1 MNLKKSL
8 ALFLKGMAMGAADV
22 VPGVSG
28 GTIALISGIYP
39 KLLDAISN
47 IKPSLLSE
55 LSNKGFAFVA
65 EKIHLKFLITL
76 FAGIFASVLTLAKGI
91 SYLLELHPILIWS
104 FFLGLI
110 LGSILLMV
118 KQIKGKRSLVII
130 AGLFGMLLAAGVG
143 FLPVGEDTS
152 TLPYLFLS
160 GALAICAMI
169 LPGISGSFILVILG
183 SYEPIF
189 QAVHQRNLR
198 TIAVVGAGAIIGLL
212 SFARILKWFFH
223 RYPNATLAL
232 MTGFIAGSIPAV
244 WPWKDNASGSL
255 YLPSLELDSDQLL
268 LAILLSLLGL
278 FLIIGLEK
286 ASKLG
291 TQTRL

>member
-1 MNLKKSL
+1 MNFKKSL
-8 ALFLKGMAMGAADV
+8 ALFLNGMAMGAADV

-28 GTIALISGIYP
+28 GTIALITGIYP

-65 EKIHLKFLITL
+65 EKIHLKFLVTL
-76 FAGIFASVLTLAKGI
+76 FTGIFASVLTLAKGI
-91 SYLLELHPILIWS
+91 SYLLEFHPVLIWS

-118 KQIKGKRSLVII
+118 KQIKGKRSIVII
-130 AGLFGMLLAAGVG
+130 AGLLGMLLAAGVG

-183 SYEPIF
+183 SYEPIL
-189 QAVHQRNLR
+189 QAVHQRDLK

-223 RYPNATLAL
+223 RYPNATLAF

-244 WPWKDNASGSL
+244 WPWKDNVSGRL
-255 YLPSLELDSDQLL
+255 YQPSLGSDSDQLL
-268 LAILLSLLGL
+268 IALLLSLLGL
-278 FLIIGLEK
+278 LLLIGLEK

-291 TQTRL
+291 NTN

>member
-1 MNLKKSL
+1 MNFKKSL

-91 SYLLELHPILIWS
+91 NYLLEFHPILIWS

-130 AGLFGMLLAAGVG
+130 AGLLGILLAAGVG

-183 SYEPIF
+183 SYEPIL
-189 QAVHQRNLR
+189 QAVHQRDLK
-198 TIAVVGAGAIIGLL
+198 TIAVVGVGAIIGLL
-212 SFARILKWFFH
+212 SFARILKWFFQ
-223 RYPNATLAL
+223 RYPNTTLAL

-244 WPWKDNASGSL
+244 WPWKDNISGNL
-255 YLPSLELDSDQLL
+255 YLPSLDLDSDQLL
-268 LAILLSLLGL
+268 ITILLSLLGL

-286 ASKLG
+286 ASKFEN
-291 TQTRL
+291 TN

>member
-1 MNLKKSL
+1 
-8 ALFLKGMAMGAADV
+8 MAMGAADV

-47 IKPSLLSE
+47 IKPSLLRE
-55 LSNKGFAFVA
+55 LSKKGFAFIA

-91 SYLLELHPILIWS
+91 SYLLEFHPVLIWS

-130 AGLFGMLLAAGVG
+130 AGLLGMLLAAGVD

-183 SYEPIF
+183 SYEPII
-189 QAVHQRNLR
+189 QAVHQRDLK

-244 WPWKDNASGSL
+244 WPWKDSASGSL
-255 YLPSLELDSDQLL
+255 YLPSLGLDSDQLL

-278 FLIIGLEK
+278 LLIIGLEK

-291 TQTRL
+291 NTN

>member
-1 MNLKKSL
+1 MNFKKSL

-28 GTIALISGIYP
+28 GTIALITGIYP

-47 IKPSLLSE
+47 IKPSLFSE
-55 LSNKGFAFVA
+55 LSNKGFVFVA
-65 EKIHLKFLITL
+65 EKIHLKFLVTL
-76 FAGIFASVLTLAKGI
+76 FTGIFASVLTLAKGI
-91 SYLLELHPILIWS
+91 SYLLEFHPVLIWS

-118 KQIKGKRSLVII
+118 KQIKGKRSIVII
-130 AGLFGMLLAAGVG
+130 AGLLGMLLAAGVG

-183 SYEPIF
+183 SYEPIL
-189 QAVHQRNLR
+189 QAVHQRDLK
-198 TIAVVGAGAIIGLL
+198 TIAMVGAGAIIGLL

-244 WPWKDNASGSL
+244 WPWKDNISGSL
-255 YLPSLELDSDQLL
+255 YQPSLGSDSDQLL
-268 LAILLSLLGL
+268 IALLLSLLGL

-291 TQTRL
+291 NTN

>member
-1 MNLKKSL
+1 
-8 ALFLKGMAMGAADV
+8 MAMGAADV

-47 IKPSLLSE
+47 IKPSLFSD
-55 LSNKGFAFVA
+55 LSNKGFAFIA
-65 EKIHLKFLITL
+65 EKIHLKFLVTL
-76 FAGIFASVLTLAKGI
+76 FAGILASVLTLAKGI
-91 SYLLELHPILIWS
+91 SYLLDFYPILIWS

-110 LGSILLMV
+110 LGSILLMA

-130 AGLFGMLLAAGVG
+130 GSLSGMLLAAGVG

-183 SYEPIF
+183 SYEPIL
-189 QAVHQRNLR
+189 QAVHQRDLK

-244 WPWKDNASGSL
+244 WPWKDNVSGSL
-255 YLPSLELDSDQLL
+255 YLPSLGSNSDQLL
-268 LAILLSLLGL
+268 IALLLSLLGL

-291 TQTRL
+291 NTN

>member
-91 SYLLELHPILIWS
+91 SYLLEFHPILIWS

-110 LGSILLMV
+110 LGGILLMV

-130 AGLFGMLLAAGVG
+130 AGLLGVLLAAGVG

-183 SYEPIF
+183 SYEPIL
-189 QAVHQRNLR
+189 QAVHQRDLK

-223 RYPNATLAL
+223 RYPNTTLAL

-244 WPWKDNASGSL
+244 WPWKDAVSGNL
-255 YLPSLELDSDQLL
+255 YLPSLGLDSDQLL
-268 LAILLSLLGL
+268 LAILLSHLGL

-286 ASKLG
+286 ASKLEN
-291 TQTRL
+291 TN

>member
-8 ALFLKGMAMGAADV
+8 VLFLKGMAMGAADV

-91 SYLLELHPILIWS
+91 SYLLEFHPILIWS

-130 AGLFGMLLAAGVG
+130 AGLLGVLLAAGVG

-183 SYEPIF
+183 SYEPIL
-189 QAVHQRNLR
+189 QAVHQRDLK

-255 YLPSLELDSDQLL
+255 YLPSLGLDSDQLL
-268 LAILLSLLGL
+268 LAILLSLSGL

-286 ASKLG
+286 ASKLEN
-291 TQTRL
+291 TN

>member
-1 MNLKKSL
+1 MNFKKSL
-8 ALFLKGMAMGAADV
+8 TLFLKGMAMGAADV

-47 IKPSLLSE
+47 IKPSLLSD

-65 EKIHLKFLITL
+65 EKIHLKFLVTL
-76 FAGIFASVLTLAKGI
+76 FAGILASVLTLAKGI
-91 SYLLELHPILIWS
+91 SYLLDFYPILIWS

-110 LGSILLMV
+110 LGSILLMA

-130 AGLFGMLLAAGVG
+130 GSLSGMLLAAGVG
-143 FLPVGEDTS
+143 ILPVGEDTS

-183 SYEPIF
+183 SYEPIL
-189 QAVHQRNLR
+189 QAVHQRDLK

-244 WPWKDNASGSL
+244 WPWKDNVSGSL
-255 YLPSLELDSDQLL
+255 YLPSLGSNSDQLL
-268 LAILLSLLGL
+268 IALLLSLLGL

-291 TQTRL
+291 NTN

>member
-8 ALFLKGMAMGAADV
+8 VLFLKGMAMGAADV

-91 SYLLELHPILIWS
+91 SYLLEFHPILIWS

-130 AGLFGMLLAAGVG
+130 AGLLGVLLAAGVG

-183 SYEPIF
+183 SYEPIL
-189 QAVHQRNLR
+189 QAVHQRDLK

-255 YLPSLELDSDQLL
+255 YLPSLGLDSDQLL
-268 LAILLSLLGL
+268 IAILLSLSGL
-278 FLIIGLEK
+278 LLIIGLEK
-286 ASKLG
+286 ASKLEN
-291 TQTRL
+291 TN

>member
-91 SYLLELHPILIWS
+91 SYLLEFHPILIWS

-118 KQIKGKRSLVII
+118 KQIKGKRGLVII
-130 AGLFGMLLAAGVG
+130 AGLLGVLLAAGVG

-183 SYEPIF
+183 SYEPIL
-189 QAVHQRNLR
+189 QAVHQRDLK

-223 RYPNATLAL
+223 RYPNTTLAL

-244 WPWKDNASGSL
+244 WPWKDAVSGNL
-255 YLPSLELDSDQLL
+255 YLPSLGLDSDQLL
-268 LAILLSLLGL
+268 LAILLSHLGL

-286 ASKLG
+286 ASKLEN
-291 TQTRL
+291 TN

>member
-8 ALFLKGMAMGAADV
+8 VLFLKGMAMGAADV

-91 SYLLELHPILIWS
+91 SYLLEFHPILIWS

-110 LGSILLMV
+110 LGSIVLMV

-130 AGLFGMLLAAGVG
+130 AGLLGMLLAAGVS

-183 SYEPIF
+183 SYEPIL
-189 QAVHQRNLR
+189 QAVHQRDLK

-255 YLPSLELDSDQLL
+255 YLPSLGLDSDQLL
-268 LAILLSLLGL
+268 IAILLSLSGL
-278 FLIIGLEK
+278 LLIIGLEK
-286 ASKLG
+286 ASKLEN
-291 TQTRL
+291 TN

>member
-1 MNLKKSL
+1 
-8 ALFLKGMAMGAADV
+8 MAMGAADV

-47 IKPSLLSE
+47 IKPSLFSE

-65 EKIHLKFLITL
+65 EKIHLKFLVTL

-91 SYLLELHPILIWS
+91 SYLLEFHPILIWS

-110 LGSILLMV
+110 LGSILLMA
-118 KQIKGKRSLVII
+118 KQIQGRKSIVII
-130 AGLFGMLLAAGVG
+130 TGLLGMLLAASVG
-143 FLPVGEDTS
+143 FLPIGEDTS

-183 SYEPIF
+183 SYEPIL
-189 QAVHQRNLR
+189 QAVHQRDLN
-198 TIAVVGAGAIIGLL
+198 TIAVVGVGAIIGLL

-244 WPWKDNASGSL
+244 WPWKDNIRDRL
-255 YLPSLELDSDQLL
+255 YVPSLGSDSDQLL
-268 LAILLSLLGL
+268 LAIFLSLSGL
-278 FLIIGLEK
+278 FLILGLEK
-286 ASKLG
+286 VSKLEN
-291 TQTRL
+291 TN

>member
-91 SYLLELHPILIWS
+91 SYLLEFHPILIWS

-130 AGLFGMLLAAGVG
+130 AGLLGVLLAAGVG

-183 SYEPIF
+183 SYEPIL
-189 QAVHQRNLR
+189 QAVHQRDLK

-223 RYPNATLAL
+223 RYPNTTLAL

-244 WPWKDNASGSL
+244 WPWKDAVSGNL
-255 YLPSLELDSDQLL
+255 YLPSLGLDSDQLL
-268 LAILLSLLGL
+268 LAILLSHLGL

-286 ASKLG
+286 ASKLEN
-291 TQTRL
+291 TN

>member
-1 MNLKKSL
+1 MNFKKSL

-47 IKPSLLSE
+47 IKPSLFSE

-65 EKIHLKFLITL
+65 EKIHLKFLVTL

-91 SYLLELHPILIWS
+91 SYLLEFHPILIWS

-110 LGSILLMV
+110 LGSILLMA
-118 KQIKGKRSLVII
+118 KQIQGRKSIVII
-130 AGLFGMLLAAGVG
+130 TGLLGMLLAASVG
-143 FLPVGEDTS
+143 FLPIGEDTS

-183 SYEPIF
+183 SYEPIL
-189 QAVHQRNLR
+189 QAVHQRDLN
-198 TIAVVGAGAIIGLL
+198 TIAVVGVGAIIGLL

-244 WPWKDNASGSL
+244 WPWKDNIRDRL
-255 YLPSLELDSDQLL
+255 YVPSLGSDSDQLL
-268 LAILLSLLGL
+268 LAIFLSLSGL
-278 FLIIGLEK
+278 FLILGLEK
-286 ASKLG
+286 VSKLEN
-291 TQTRL
+291 TN

>member
-91 SYLLELHPILIWS
+91 SYLLEFHPILIWS

-118 KQIKGKRSLVII
+118 KQIKGKRRLVII
-130 AGLFGMLLAAGVG
+130 AGLLGMLLAAGVG
-143 FLPVGEDTS
+143 SLPVGEDTS

-183 SYEPIF
+183 SYEPIL
-189 QAVHQRNLR
+189 QAVHQRDLK

-212 SFARILKWFFH
+212 SFARILKWFFN

-244 WPWKDNASGSL
+244 WPWKDSASGSL
-255 YLPSLELDSDQLL
+255 YLPSLGLDSDQLL
-268 LAILLSLLGL
+268 IAILLSLSGL
-278 FLIIGLEK
+278 LLIIGLEK
-286 ASKLG
+286 ASKLEN
-291 TQTRL
+291 TN

>member
-1 MNLKKSL
+1 
-8 ALFLKGMAMGAADV
+8 
-22 VPGVSG
+22 
-28 GTIALISGIYP
+28 
-39 KLLDAISN
+39 
-47 IKPSLLSE
+47 
-55 LSNKGFAFVA
+55 
-65 EKIHLKFLITL
+65 
-76 FAGIFASVLTLAKGI
+76 
-91 SYLLELHPILIWS
+91 
-104 FFLGLI
+104 
-110 LGSILLMV
+110 MV

-130 AGLFGMLLAAGVG
+130 AGLLGVLLAAGVG

-183 SYEPIF
+183 SYEPIL
-189 QAVHQRNLR
+189 QAVHQRDLK

-244 WPWKDNASGSL
+244 WPWKDNVSGSL
-255 YLPSLELDSDQLL
+255 YQPSLGSDSDQLL
-268 LAILLSLLGL
+268 IALLLSLLGL

-291 TQTRL
+291 NTN

>member
-1 MNLKKSL
+1 MLMNLKKSV

-39 KLLDAISN
+39 QLLDAISN

-55 LSNKGFAFVA
+55 LSKKGFSFVA

-91 SYLLELHPILIWS
+91 SYLLEFQPILIWS

-110 LGSILLMV
+110 LGSILLMI

-130 AGLFGMLLAAGVG
+130 AGLLGMLLATGVG

-169 LPGISGSFILVILG
+169 LPGISGSFILVLLG
-183 SYEPIF
+183 SYEPIL
-189 QAVHQRNLR
+189 QAVHQRDLK

-212 SFARILKWFFH
+212 SFARILKWFFQ

-244 WPWKDNASGSL
+244 WPWKDNVSGSL
-255 YLPSLELDSDQLL
+255 YLPSIGSDSDQLL
-268 LAILLSLLGL
+268 IALLLSLLGL
-278 FLIIGLEK
+278 LLILGLEK

-291 TQTRL
+291 NTN

>member
-1 MNLKKSL
+1 
-8 ALFLKGMAMGAADV
+8 MGAADV

-55 LSNKGFAFVA
+55 LSKKGFAFVA
-65 EKIHLKFLITL
+65 EKIHLKFLTTL

-91 SYLLELHPILIWS
+91 SYLLEFHPVLIWS

-118 KQIKGKRSLVII
+118 KQIKGNRSLAII
-130 AGLFGMLLAAGVG
+130 AGLLGILLAAGVG

-183 SYEPIF
+183 SYEPIL
-189 QAVHQRNLR
+189 QAVHQRDLK
-198 TIAVVGAGAIIGLL
+198 TIAVVGVGAIIGLL
-212 SFARILKWFFH
+212 SFARILKWFFQ
-223 RYPNATLAL
+223 RYPNTTLAL

-244 WPWKDNASGSL
+244 WPWKDNISGNL
-255 YLPSLELDSDQLL
+255 YLPSLDLDSDQLL
-268 LAILLSLLGL
+268 ITILLSLLGL

-286 ASKLG
+286 ASKFEN
-291 TQTRL
+291 TN

>member
-1 MNLKKSL
+1 
-8 ALFLKGMAMGAADV
+8 MGAADV

-55 LSNKGFAFVA
+55 LSKKGFAFVA

-91 SYLLELHPILIWS
+91 SYLLEFHPVLIWS

-130 AGLFGMLLAAGVG
+130 AGLLGMLLAAGVD

-183 SYEPIF
+183 SYEPII
-189 QAVHQRNLR
+189 QAVHQRDLK

-244 WPWKDNASGSL
+244 WPWKDSASGSL
-255 YLPSLELDSDQLL
+255 YLPSLGLDSDQLL

-278 FLIIGLEK
+278 LLIIGLEK

-291 TQTRL
+291 NTN

>member
-1 MNLKKSL
+1 MLMNFKKSV

-55 LSNKGFAFVA
+55 LSKKGFSFVA

-91 SYLLELHPILIWS
+91 SYLLEFHPILIWS

-130 AGLFGMLLAAGVG
+130 AGLLGMLLAAGVG

-152 TLPYLFLS
+152 ALPYLFLS

-183 SYEPIF
+183 SYEPIL
-189 QAVHQRNLR
+189 QAVHQRDLK

-212 SFARILKWFFH
+212 SFARILKWFFQ
-223 RYPNATLAL
+223 RYPNSTLAL

-244 WPWKDNASGSL
+244 WPWKDNVSGSL
-255 YLPSLELDSDQLL
+255 YLPRIGSDSDQLL
-268 LAILLSLLGL
+268 IALLLSLLGL
-278 FLIIGLEK
+278 LLILGLEK

-291 TQTRL
+291 NTN

>member
-91 SYLLELHPILIWS
+91 SYLLEFHPILIWS

-118 KQIKGKRSLVII
+118 KQIKGKRSLAII
-130 AGLFGMLLAAGVG
+130 AGLLGMLLAAGVG

-152 TLPYLFLS
+152 TLPYLFFS

-183 SYEPIF
+183 SYEPIL
-189 QAVHQRNLR
+189 QAVHQRDLK

-232 MTGFIAGSIPAV
+232 MTGFIAGSIPAI

-255 YLPSLELDSDQLL
+255 YLPSLGLDSDQLL
-268 LAILLSLLGL
+268 IAILLSLSGL
-278 FLIIGLEK
+278 LLIIGLEK
-286 ASKLG
+286 ASKLEN
-291 TQTRL
+291 TN

>member
-1 MNLKKSL
+1 
-8 ALFLKGMAMGAADV
+8 MAMGAADV

-47 IKPSLLSE
+47 IKPSLFSE

-65 EKIHLKFLITL
+65 EKIHLKFLVTL

-91 SYLLELHPILIWS
+91 SYLLEFHPILIWS

-110 LGSILLMV
+110 LGSILLMA
-118 KQIKGKRSLVII
+118 KQIQGRKSIVII
-130 AGLFGMLLAAGVG
+130 TGLLGMLLAGSVG
-143 FLPVGEDTS
+143 FLPIGEDTS

-183 SYEPIF
+183 SYEPIL
-189 QAVHQRNLR
+189 QAVHQRDLN
-198 TIAVVGAGAIIGLL
+198 TIAVVGVGAIIGLL

-244 WPWKDNASGSL
+244 WPWKDNIRDRL
-255 YLPSLELDSDQLL
+255 YVPSLGSDSDQLL
-268 LAILLSLLGL
+268 LAIFLSLSGL
-278 FLIIGLEK
+278 FLILGLEK
-286 ASKLG
+286 VSKLEN
-291 TQTRL
+291 TN

>member
-28 GTIALISGIYP
+28 GTTALISGIYP

-91 SYLLELHPILIWS
+91 SYLLEFHPILIWS

-130 AGLFGMLLAAGVG
+130 AGLLGVLLAAGVG

-183 SYEPIF
+183 SYEPIL
-189 QAVHQRNLR
+189 QAVHQRDLK

-223 RYPNATLAL
+223 RYPNTTLAL
-232 MTGFIAGSIPAV
+232 MTGFIAGSIPEV
-244 WPWKDNASGSL
+244 WPWKDAVSGNL
-255 YLPSLELDSDQLL
+255 YLPSLGLDSDQLL
-268 LAILLSLLGL
+268 LAILLSHLGL

-286 ASKLG
+286 ASKLEN
-291 TQTRL
+291 TN

>member
-1 MNLKKSL
+1 
-8 ALFLKGMAMGAADV
+8 
-22 VPGVSG
+22 
-28 GTIALISGIYP
+28 
-39 KLLDAISN
+39 
-47 IKPSLLSE
+47 
-55 LSNKGFAFVA
+55 
-65 EKIHLKFLITL
+65 
-76 FAGIFASVLTLAKGI
+76 
-91 SYLLELHPILIWS
+91 
-104 FFLGLI
+104 
-110 LGSILLMV
+110 MV

-130 AGLFGMLLAAGVG
+130 AGLLGVLLAAGVG

-183 SYEPIF
+183 SYEPIL
-189 QAVHQRNLR
+189 QAVHQRDLK

-223 RYPNATLAL
+223 RYPNTTLAL

-244 WPWKDNASGSL
+244 WPWKDAVSGNL
-255 YLPSLELDSDQLL
+255 YLPSLGLDSDQLL
-268 LAILLSLLGL
+268 LAILLSHLGL

-286 ASKLG
+286 ASKLEN
-291 TQTRL
+291 TN

>member
-1 MNLKKSL
+1 MLMNLKKSV

-55 LSNKGFAFVA
+55 LSKKGFSFVA

-91 SYLLELHPILIWS
+91 SYLLEFQPILIWS

-110 LGSILLMV
+110 LGSILLMI

-130 AGLFGMLLAAGVG
+130 AGLLGMLLATGVG

-169 LPGISGSFILVILG
+169 LPGISGSFILVLLG
-183 SYEPIF
+183 SYEPIL
-189 QAVHQRNLR
+189 QAVHQRDLK

-212 SFARILKWFFH
+212 SFARILKWFFQ

-244 WPWKDNASGSL
+244 WPWKDNVSGSL
-255 YLPSLELDSDQLL
+255 YLPSIGSDNDQLL
-268 LAILLSLLGL
+268 IALLLSLLGL
-278 FLIIGLEK
+278 LLILGLEK

-291 TQTRL
+291 NTN